1 MLKKFA
7 LSAAVAAVL
16 LPASAMAA
24 NVITLS
30 PIAVSPAAN
39 GVTTLLTFDV
49 SGIASWGTLGDA
61 SNVVALLNIG
71 AGSTLDQVGWNVN
84 LTATSPSWLS
94 DIAVQFSDSVA
105 TQDTAISL
113 APSATNA
120 AGTASYVSSGLVDLT
135 AANLSFAVGSD
146 GKLRLEFY
154 ETWDDIVGA
163 KDGMW
168 NSGTLTLA
176 VTAATAVPEPGTYGL
191 MALGMVG
198 VLLAARRRRAA

>member
-1 MLKKFA
+1 MLKRFA

-84 LTATSPSWLS
+84 LTALAPSWLS
-94 DIAVQFSDSVA
+94 EINVQFSDSA
-105 TQDTAISL
+105 ASQDKAISL
-113 APSATNA
+113 PPSGTNA
-120 AGTASYVSSGLVDLT
+120 AGTGSYVSSGLVDLT

-154 ETWDDIVGA
+154 EAYDDILGA
-163 KDGMW
+163 RDGMW

-176 VTAATAVPEPGTYGL
+176 VTTATAVPEPGTYGL

>member
-16 LPASAMAA
+16 LPASAMAGT
-24 NVITLS
+24 VINLS
-30 PIAVSPAAN
+30 PITVSAAAD

-61 SNVVALLNIG
+61 SNVVALLDIG

-94 DIAVQFSDSVA
+94 DIAVQFSDSAA

-120 AGTASYVSSGLVDLT
+120 AGTASYASSGLVDLT

-154 ETWDDIVGA
+154 ETWDDIAGA
-163 KDGMW
+163 QDGTW
-168 NSGTLTLA
+168 NSGTLTLS
-176 VTAATAVPEPGTYGL
+176 VTAVPEPATYGL
-191 MALGMVG
+191 MALGLLG
-198 VLLAARRRRAA
+198 VLLAARRRSA

>member
-7 LSAAVAAVL
+7 LSAAIAAVL
-16 LPASAMAA
+16 LPASAMAGT
-24 NVITLS
+24 VINLS
-30 PIAVSPAAN
+30 PIAVSPTAN

-61 SNVVALLNIG
+61 SNVVALLDIG

-84 LTATSPSWLS
+84 LTASSPSWLS
-94 DIAVQFSDSVA
+94 DIAVQFSDSAA
-105 TQDTAISL
+105 TQDLAITL

-120 AGTASYVSSGLVDLT
+120 SGTASYSSALVDLT
-135 AANLSFAVGSD
+135 ATNLSFAVGSD

-154 ETWDDIVGA
+154 ETWDDIAGA
-163 KDGMW
+163 ADGMW

-176 VTAATAVPEPGTYGL
+176 VTTAVPEPGTYGL

-198 VLLAARRRRAA
+198 VLLAARRRRSV